1 MDNRIVIEPA
11 FKIRE
16 IARNALAGNWQRMFV
31 GVFIYFFM
39 LSGMMALLD
48 VFFFT
53 TRTFVFPYGQRV
65 EMFIGYGSWLYEL
78 FVKGAL
84 TYGLSMF
91 LLTFFRKKETDCGM
105 VFEGFSIFIKTFLL
119 YLLYAVKVF
128 LWSLLFGIP
137 GIVASYRYSQCFYL
151 QADHP
156 DWSASQCINESKRLM
171 LGNKGK
177 LFYLNLTF
185 IGWYILASLPSML
198 TDLFDTTGI
207 ISVIIWLIMSI
218 PLVAV
223 DLYRFM
229 SQTVFYELV
238 TENLV
243 VVGNNREGEF

>member
-1 MDNRIVIEPA
+1 
-11 FKIRE
+11 
-16 IARNALAGNWQRMFV
+16 
-31 GVFIYFFM
+31 
-39 LSGMMALLD
+39 
-48 VFFFT
+48 
-53 TRTFVFPYGQRV
+53 
-65 EMFIGYGSWLYEL
+65 
-78 FVKGAL
+78 
-84 TYGLSMF
+84 
-91 LLTFFRKKETDCGM
+91 
-105 VFEGFSIFIKTFLL
+105 
-119 YLLYAVKVF
+119 
-128 LWSLLFGIP
+128 
-137 GIVASYRYSQCFYL
+137 
-151 QADHP
+151 
-156 DWSASQCINESKRLM
+156 M